1 MPIIIIPKH
10 CPPPTFQTKKEALR
24 FLKEK
29 DLPMDLYDIKFMYN
43 EQRKRNSKSY
53 NERHQEAAR
62 RHWREKHGQ
71 GNWYKKD

>member
-1 MPIIIIPKH
+1 MPVIIIPKH
-10 CPPPTFQTKKEALR
+10 CPPPTFNTKKEAVL
-24 FLKEK
+24 FLKK
-29 DLPMDLYDIKFMYN
+29 KALPMDLYDIKFMYN

>member
-1 MPIIIIPKH
+1 MPVIIIPKH

-43 EQRKRNSKSY
+43 EQRKRNSNSY

-62 RHWREKHGQ
+62 RHWRENHGQ
-71 GNWYKKD
+71 GNRYKKD